1 MGEYKS
7 VSKSVLLIS
16 LIVYLYRRKIFNKI
30 YNFIKRINE
39 GVAHI
44 KEFDNRAVGTV
55 VRKLRKQKKLSQE
68 VVSALAGIARSHL
81 SMIETGVK
89 QANFETLWKLAYA
102 LEIRP
107 HELVKLIEDEAEK
120 TSSDN

>member
-102 LEIRP
+102 LEITP

>member
-16 LIVYLYRRKIFNKI
+16 LIVYLYRRKNFNKI

-68 VVSALAGIARSHL
+68 VVSALAGIAEAI
-81 SMIETGVK
+81 SMIETGTK

-102 LEIRP
+102 LEITP

>member
-1 MGEYKS
+1 M
-7 VSKSVLLIS
+7 
-16 LIVYLYRRKIFNKI
+16 
-30 YNFIKRINE
+30 
-39 GVAHI
+39 AHI